1 MADEQQCHEELEVLM
16 LVDAR
21 LRHGCFFC
29 PQIALIP
36 QIGSPSASFILNR
49 EEWKSA
55 KGGTYNVLNGT
66 QSSLQINL

>member
-1 MADEQQCHEELEVLM
+1 MADEQQCHEERKVLM

-36 QIGSPSASFILNR
+36 QIGSPSASFVLNR
-49 EEWKSA
+49 GE
-55 KGGTYNVLNGT
+55 
-66 QSSLQINL
+66 